1 MDGRKFDDIARSLTA
16 GASRRRVLKGLGAGA
31 LGLVGLRVAGEAA
44 EAARPQCPGNQTVCN
59 AEGIT
64 QCCPWGTSCC
74 PVRQGNRL
82 IGFACCN
89 TETQVCRRTG
99 QGGCVAA

>member
-1 MDGRKFDDIARSLTA
+1 MDGSKFDTIVKAAAT
-16 GASRRRVLKGLGAGA
+16 GTPRRTLLKGLG
-31 LGLVGLRVAGEAA
+31 GLVATAAALVGTRGA

-59 AEGIT
+59 AEGVE
-64 QCCPWGTSCC
+64 QCCPRGTSCC

-82 IGFACCN
+82 IGFACCQVG
-89 TETQVCRRTG
+89 TQVCRRTG